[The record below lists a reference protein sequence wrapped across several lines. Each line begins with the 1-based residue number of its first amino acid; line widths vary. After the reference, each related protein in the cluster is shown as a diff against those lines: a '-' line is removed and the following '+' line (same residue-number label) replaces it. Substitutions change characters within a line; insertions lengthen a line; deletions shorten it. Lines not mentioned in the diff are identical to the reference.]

1 MRKQISKRGPFS
13 LSLHFGINQPSL
25 NPFLGEERRKS
36 SVGGRNLFPS
46 FSISRWMDGILLR
59 MKRLQCDWR
68 RQWPGVN
75 WRRNVVRTKSEQSRL
90 KRKKDVG
97 DEREKR
103 ASNLPNLYFS
113 SAYISIVFVSLSLS
127 ICSLTMQFQVSYSQR
142 RITHAKNS
150 FLPLLLF
157 NSVCSEIENPLLS
170 SHPFFHVCV
179 CCPHLFSSS
188 PWCNQVVR
196 ANNGTAHTLTIYCA
210 ASKTPNKKERKRF
223 LFSLCNQVKWSQESW
238 WRDLMMINKPFKCIL
253 KHANG
258 RYRKKRKK
266 ERVVRA
272 PPAAAAEP
280 TP

>member
-113 SAYISIVFVSLSLS
+113 SAYISIVFVSLS
-127 ICSLTMQFQVSYSQR
+127 VD
-142 RITHAKNS
+142 
-150 FLPLLLF
+150 LLL
-157 NSVCSEIENPLLS
+157 NNAVSSVLLS
-170 SHPFFHVCV
+170 TTNNPRKK
-179 CCPHLFSSS
+179 LFSSS
-188 PWCNQVVR
+188 SSPFQFRLLWNWKSP
-196 ANNGTAHTLTIYCA
+196 ALLTPLFPCVCVLP
-210 ASKTPNKKERKRF
+210 SSFF
-223 LFSLCNQVKWSQESW
+223 LFSMVQSGGKSKQWHRTHTHNILCSIEDSK
-238 WRDLMMINKPFKCIL
+238 
-253 KHANG
+253 
-258 RYRKKRKK
+258 
-266 ERVVRA
+266 
-272 PPAAAAEP
+272 
-280 TP
+280 